1 LNVNVWLPE
10 LDDELVLELELLE
23 LDMAGFNRLH
33 GTATCF
39 PELDEL
45 SLVLEEG
52 LVEEDVE
59 DGLVED
65 GLVED
70 EDELPED
77 DEPLSERIAKSTLPE
92 LGLMMTSLIVPRFSP
107 DEPCTDELLI

>member
-1 LNVNVWLPE
+1 LKVNVWLPE

-23 LDMAGFNRLH
+23 LDIAGFNKLQ

-39 PELDEL
+39 PELEDV
-45 SLVLEEG
+45 SLALEDG

-65 GLVED
+65 DDD
-70 EDELPED
+70 E
-77 DEPLSERIAKSTLPE
+77 DEPLSEMMAKSTFPE
-92 LGLMMTSLIVPRFSP
+92 LGLIMTSLIVPRFSP
-107 DEPCTDELLI
+107 DEPCTDELLIWLARMA